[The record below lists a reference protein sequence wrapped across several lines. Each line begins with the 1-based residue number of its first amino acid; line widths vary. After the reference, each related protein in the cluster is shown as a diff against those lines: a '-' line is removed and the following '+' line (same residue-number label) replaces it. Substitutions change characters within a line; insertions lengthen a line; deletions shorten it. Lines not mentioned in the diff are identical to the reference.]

1 VLTKLQFCPFCN
13 EYFIDSDTLLD
24 HIKKDHPGK
33 ISGKNVKVETHNVF
47 ETAQTIYICPH
58 CNFAVDNNHSSPTTS
73 IISHIEKHT
82 SSIDPAARISF
93 QISSDK
99 ELIQL
104 YIKGKVRI
112 KLFHCSICTDIFG
125 DSESLLRHLR
135 FKHSDSDSK
144 DIPREVISLIK
155 DRVKDLPAKKT
166 KVKYTPRY
174 KL

>member
-1 VLTKLQFCPFCN
+1 MLKKLQFCPFCN
-13 EYFIDSDTLLD
+13 EYFTDSDTLLD
-24 HIKKDHPGK
+24 HIKKDHSDK
-33 ISGKNVKVETHNVF
+33 ISGKTVKAETSKVG

-58 CNFAVDNNHSSPTTS
+58 CNFAVDNNHPSPTTS
-73 IISHIEKHT
+73 IITHIEKHT
-82 SSIDPAARISF
+82 SSIDPAARTSF
-93 QISSDK
+93 HISSDK
-99 ELIQL
+99 ELIQT
-104 YIKGKVRI
+104 YIKGTVRI

-144 DIPREVISLIK
+144 DIPHEVISLIK
-155 DRVKDLPAKKT
+155 DRVKDLPTMKT